1 MIADHLVPIEC
12 ACGHTKFGLY
22 LGIATEQ
29 NYITYSTNVVS
40 KYLLTYLKV
49 HIWTV
54 GIWII
59 YVFWTMYAFLPYTC
73 FCCSKWSILCD
84 KICSFEIFMV
94 WLLFTTYIN
103 HYIWSKYRRKWVF
116 LELVLLWLHFTN
128 SMPRKH
134 TLESKSI

>member
-1 MIADHLVPIEC
+1 MKNLHIIEETSIQVYNVCTVHEYIQWKTILSPLPRERIVDHLVPIEC

-59 YVFWTMYAFLPYTC
+59 YVF
-73 FCCSKWSILCD
+73 
-84 KICSFEIFMV
+84 
-94 WLLFTTYIN
+94 
-103 HYIWSKYRRKWVF
+103 
-116 LELVLLWLHFTN
+116 
-128 SMPRKH
+128 
-134 TLESKSI
+134 